1 MISRV
6 REKCFHHIASLKSYV
21 CGTVAYIA
29 IGVSYQKNGL
39 KGDFSV
45 LSSARVQDLNSTRG
59 RKNWEWLKLDI

>member
-6 REKCFHHIASLKSYV
+6 NKKCFHHIASLNSHV
-21 CGTVAYIA
+21 CEIVAYVA

-45 LSSARVQDLNSTRG
+45 LSSARVHDLNSTRG
-59 RKNWEWLKLDI
+59 RKSWEWLTLNI